1 MVILDTC
8 VLLWLASDQSKL
20 SLGANKAIK
29 AHSNALFVSAITGFE
44 IAVKCREKKLTI
56 PLPALDWFAEVLD
69 FHGVRELPVTARIA
83 MASVQ
88 LPRRHH
94 DPCDRIIIATAAING
109 MKIISSDRLLSQ
121 YEQAE
126 IIW

>member
-8 VLLWLASDQSKL
+8 VLLWLASDQSNL
-20 SLGANKAIK
+20 SAGARKAIE

-44 IAVKCREKKLTI
+44 IAIKCRDRKLEI
-56 PLPALDWFAEVLD
+56 PLPVLDWFTEVLD
-69 FHGVRELPVTARIA
+69 FHGVRELPVTARVAIA
-83 MASVQ
+83 SIE
-88 LPRRHH
+88 LPRRHN
-94 DPCDRIIIATAAING
+94 DPCDRIILATAVING
-109 MKIISSDRLLSQ
+109 MKIISCDRLLSQ